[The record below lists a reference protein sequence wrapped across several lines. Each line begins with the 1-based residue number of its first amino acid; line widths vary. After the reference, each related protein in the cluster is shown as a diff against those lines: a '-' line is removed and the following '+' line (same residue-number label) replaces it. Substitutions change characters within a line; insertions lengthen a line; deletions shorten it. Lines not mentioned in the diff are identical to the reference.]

1 MAKERVIHIRL
12 SGDQYQQVVNDADT
26 CNMSMSS
33 YIRQRLIELDSAD
46 ALKMKQKVFA
56 RLSVLSNAVNKVYEI
71 AGNDYPEICDSLK
84 EGVMNICGILN

>member
-1 MAKERVIHIRL
+1 MSKERKINVRL
-12 SGDQYQQVVNDADT
+12 SDEQYEQVVNDADL

-33 YIRQRLIELDSAD
+33 YIRQRLMESDSAD
-46 ALKMKQKVFA
+46 ALKMKQEVFA

-71 AGNDYPEICDSLK
+71 AGNDYPEICEALE